1 MKVIKF
7 FQKPCVPCNM
17 LEDIL
22 NGLGVKP
29 DESYNVKEED
39 GMEKAG
45 EFGVI
50 KTPMLILLDDNGKEV
65 QRYQGVGQTKV
76 REILTQRGLI

>member
-1 MKVIKF
+1 
-7 FQKPCVPCNM
+7 
-17 LEDIL
+17 
-22 NGLGVKP
+22 
-29 DESYNVKEED
+29 
-39 GMEKAG
+39 MEKAG

-76 REILTQRGLI
+76 REILTKRGLI